1 MGPGAAV
8 RRRWQASAF
17 APVLASPVL
26 RRLLPALA
34 VSAIGDGMSA
44 VGVAWL
50 AIRIASPADRGLV
63 VGVAVAAYTLPG
75 AAGAVLLARPL
86 RRLAGRRLVA
96 ADATLRA
103 VALALIPLLYAFGAL
118 GPGLYVA
125 LLAASSLL
133 HAWGIS
139 GQYTLVAEHL
149 PPEDRTAGNALLS
162 GFGAVAYVVGPLLAG
177 LVVAAAGPA
186 VPIAADAASFA
197 VLAVAAATA
206 RGNRE
211 MTPAAE
217 ASEPR
222 GNPGLTAAAEGGEA
236 TGNPGP
242 SVAAEGGEAAGNRG
256 MTMTADTGE
265 PDRARGF
272 AVIARSRPLAGLL
285 VLTLIYYFL
294 YGPVEVALPLYVTGP
309 LHGGAGLLGL
319 FWFVFGIGAT
329 AGSITAGLARRLPLW
344 PVLAVAVIGW
354 GAALA
359 PLGLLRLTVPALA
372 CFAAGGLLYAPYPAL
387 SATLFQRESPPEL
400 LSQVL
405 AARGA
410 LTVLAAPLGTA
421 LGGPLT
427 TWLGA
432 QHTLL
437 LSAAA
442 TIALGLATTAILTVG
457 HLRLR
462 AWGFRPPH

>member
-17 APVLASPVL
+17 APVQASPVL

-34 VSAIGDGMSA
+34 VSAVGDGMSA

-103 VALALIPLLYAFGAL
+103 VALALIPLLYASGAL
-118 GPGLYVA
+118 RPGLYVA

-197 VLAVAAATA
+197 VLAVAAATV

-211 MTPAAE
+211 MAATAKASEATGNSGTTAATEAGE
-217 ASEPR
+217 AS
-222 GNPGLTAAAEGGEA
+222 GNPGLTAVAEASEARGNPALTAAAE
-236 TGNPGP
+236 
-242 SVAAEGGEAAGNRG
+242 AEEV
-256 MTMTADTGE
+256 GE

-329 AGSITAGLARRLPLW
+329 AGSLTAGLARKLPLW

-442 TIALGLATTAILTVG
+442 TIGVGLATSAILTTG
-457 HLRLR
+457 RHR
-462 AWGFRPPH
+462 ARAQG

>member
-1 MGPGAAV
+1 
-8 RRRWQASAF
+8 
-17 APVLASPVL
+17 
-26 RRLLPALA
+26 
-34 VSAIGDGMSA
+34 MSA

-86 RRLAGRRLVA
+86 RKLAGRRLVA

-103 VALALIPLLYAFGAL
+103 VALATIPLLYTFGVL
-118 GPGLYVA
+118 GPGLYVGP
-125 LLAASSLL
+125 LAASSLL

-206 RGNRE
+206 KRKRE
-211 MTPAAE
+211 TTAAAE
-217 ASEPR
+217 ASEAR
-222 GNPGLTAAAEGGEA
+222 GNPGLTGAAEASEA
-236 TGNPGP
+236 RENPGLTQ
-242 SVAAEGGEAAGNRG
+242 AAEAEEV
-256 MTMTADTGE
+256 GE

-272 AVIARSRPLAGLL
+272 AVIVRSRSLAGLL

-329 AGSITAGLARRLPLW
+329 VGSITAGIARRLPLW
-344 PVLAVAVIGW
+344 PVLVVAVIGW

-437 LSAAA
+437 VSAGA
-442 TIALGLATTAILTVG
+442 TIAADLAAAAILAAT
-457 HLRLR
+457 RQR
-462 AWGFRPPH
+462 SAPRRPPR

>member
-1 MGPGAAV
+1 MGPGGV

-17 APVLASPVL
+17 SPVLASPVL

-34 VSAIGDGMSA
+34 VSAVGDGMSA

-86 RRLAGRRLVA
+86 RKLSGRRLVA

-103 VALALIPLLYAFGAL
+103 VALAAIPLLYGFGAL
-118 GPGLYVA
+118 APELYVA

-149 PPEDRTAGNALLS
+149 QPESRTAGNALLS
-162 GFGAVAYVVGPLLAG
+162 AFGAVAYVVGPLLAG
-177 LVVAAAGPA
+177 VVVAVAGPA

-206 RGNRE
+206 RGSRGMNGPAAAQAGEARANE
-211 MTPAAE
+211 GTAAAAE
-217 ASEPR
+217 A
-222 GNPGLTAAAEGGEA
+222 
-236 TGNPGP
+236 
-242 SVAAEGGEAAGNRG
+242 
-256 MTMTADTGE
+256 DE

-285 VLTLIYYFL
+285 VLTLVYYFL

-329 AGSITAGLARRLPLW
+329 AGSLIAGLARRLPLW
-344 PVLAVAVIGW
+344 PVLVVAVIGW
-354 GAALA
+354 GVVLA
-359 PLGLLRLTVPALA
+359 PLGLLRLEVPALA

-442 TIALGLATTAILTVG
+442 TIASGLAATAILSSG
-457 HLRLR
+457 AARRPARRSRRPRRRRR
-462 AWGFRPPH
+462 AG